1 MLQSECEDYC
11 DWNSDFCTS
20 PETSGSHETI
30 QECLSYC
37 QNLNPEQLKCH
48 LKYVA
53 VAARST
59 VPQVPCMHREACA
72 VDENK
77 RLDIFA
83 TAPFVGAEPA
93 SPEPP
98 FVDAV
103 PEDEDESEDEM

>member
-1 MLQSECEDYC
+1 
-11 DWNSDFCTS
+11 
-20 PETSGSHETI
+20 
-30 QECLSYC
+30 
-37 QNLNPEQLKCH
+37 
-48 LKYVA
+48 
-53 VAARST
+53 
-59 VPQVPCMHREACA
+59 MHREACA